1 MARPINKLSVRWI
14 ESNKR
19 EPGYYA
25 DGAGLYLQIK
35 GASGSLTRSWIFR
48 YTRVGKTHDIGLGA
62 YLNVSLELAR
72 KKATDLRAA
81 LGRGEDP
88 LALRVAEKAKAAA
101 RLTFAQ
107 CAEQYIETNRAGWKN
122 PKHADQW
129 KSTLETYAYP
139 AIGKLDV
146 GHVDTPHVLS
156 ILSPIW
162 QTKNE
167 TASRVRG
174 RIERVLA
181 WATTRKLREGD
192 NPARWTHHL
201 DTILPAPGQVQK
213 KTHHEAL
220 PYLEAGEFIQDLRKQ
235 VGVTPLA
242 LEFTILTVAR
252 TNEVISA
259 TWDEFDLD
267 QKFWTIPAGRM
278 KAKKEHRIPLGE
290 RTLEILTEMDKVR
303 DSDFVFP
310 GWKAKT
316 GLSNMAML
324 QLLKR
329 MDRPDLTVHGF
340 RSTFRDWAG
349 ETTSHPRE
357 VIEHA
362 LAHQL
367 KDKAEAAYAR
377 GTLFDK
383 RRALMNAWDAY
394 VGKIKAKQEVAA

>member
-1 MARPINKLSVRWI
+1 MRALNRLSIKWI

-25 DGAGLYLQIK
+25 DGGGLWLRVTPTK
-35 GASGSLTRSWIFR
+35 TRSWIFR
-48 YTRVGKTHDIGLGA
+48 YTRHGKTHDVGLGA

-72 KKATDLRAA
+72 TKAADLRAA

-88 LALRVAEKAKAAA
+88 MALRVTAKANDAA
-101 RLTFAQ
+101 RMTFTQ
-107 CAEQYIETNRAGWKN
+107 CAEKYIEDNKAGWKN

-139 AIGKLDV
+139 TIGKLDV
-146 GHVDTPHVLS
+146 GHIDTPH
-156 ILSPIW
+156 ILKILDPIW
-162 QTKNE
+162 TTKNE

-181 WATTRKLREGD
+181 WATTRKLRNGD
-192 NPARWTHHL
+192 NPAKWTHHL
-201 DTILPAPGQVQK
+201 DTILPAPSKVQK
-213 KTHHEAL
+213 GGHHEAL
-220 PYLEAGEFIQDLRKQ
+220 PYQDIAEFFTALKAQS
-235 VGVTPLA
+235 GVAPRA
-242 LEFTILTVAR
+242 LEFTVLTVAR
-252 TNEVISA
+252 TNETIGA
-259 TWDEFDLD
+259 TWAEIDLE
-267 QKFWTIPAGRM
+267 QGVWTIPPERM
-278 KAKKEHRIPLGE
+278 KAKKEHRIPLSA
-290 RTLEILTEMDKVR
+290 RVLEILREMEGLR
-303 DSDFVFP
+303 ESDFVFP

-324 QLLKR
+324 KLLQR
-329 MDRPDLTVHGF
+329 MGREDLTVHGF

-349 ETTSHPRE
+349 ETTHHPRE

-377 GTLFDK
+377 GTLFEK
-383 RRALMNAWDAY
+383 RRALMDDWDGYTRKTQANQ
-394 VGKIKAKQEVAA
+394 AETE